1 MASFC
6 SERTVEY
13 MLVPRLVNILE
24 NHFDTVIPLFSY
36 ATREFTKLSK
46 NLHSKDNF
54 QVIALFPRRP
64 KISDT
69 GEAGI
74 SFFYGLD
81 EFQIITESFGVP
93 VVTGSI
99 NASNLWELSKHEN
112 FVWFNMSQ
120 FVEEAYITPI
130 SSIHRNTPEAVY
142 SENALV
148 ELAKNSRSVTFNE
161 LVDIAKQGRMKLGHH
176 RYGPRYRPVYILL
189 KSH

>member
-13 MLVPRLVNILE
+13 MLVPRLVNIFE
-24 NHFDTVIPLFSY
+24 KYFETVIPLFSY

-46 NLHSKDNF
+46 NLHSKNNF

-74 SFFYGLD
+74 TVFDGLD

-112 FVWFNMSQ
+112 FVWFNMRQ
-120 FVEEAYITPI
+120 FLAEAYITPI
-130 SSIHRNTPEAVY
+130 SSIHRNTPEAIY

-161 LVDIAKQGRMKLGHH
+161 LADIAKQGRMTLGHH
-176 RYGPRYRPVYILL
+176 LYGPRYRPVYIML